1 MVEIIGAPGYLFDPK
16 TDTVWHDGRKL
27 SVSTGNVVQLSFGD
41 KGKRQKKRI
50 SLWKIAYAVEHKMN
64 VWQLKDVK
72 VCLTSSGEL
81 KTRSDLIKQAV
92 KMRDI
97 GRQNRNRGSQIFN
110 LKQRIGEMQRL
121 LEALESGNFGF
132 VFMDM
137 KGKSGA
143 IANELKRR
151 FGITDDKFIDE
162 IVDAVIYEMLDYII
176 DRNGYLCGYAEIMK
190 KKAIK
195 VASESLSRK
204 KNTVRLKNN
213 G

>member
-16 TDTVWHDGRKL
+16 TDTVWHDGHKIAVGNGNTVSL
-27 SVSTGNVVQLSFGD
+27 SIGTKGN
-41 KGKRQKKRI
+41 RQKKRI

-81 KTRSDLIKQAV
+81 KTRSELVKEAV

-97 GRQNRNRGSQIFN
+97 GRQSRTKGLQMSN
-110 LKQRIGEMQRL
+110 LRQRIGEMQRL
-121 LEALESGNFGF
+121 LEALESGNFSF
-132 VFMDM
+132 VLMDM
-137 KGKSGA
+137 KSKSGA
-143 IANELKRR
+143 IANELKKR

-176 DRNGYLCGYAEIMK
+176 DRHGYLCGYAEIMK

-195 VASESLSRK
+195 AASESLSRK